1 MVVIQV
7 SATAKLESGARFEQV
22 LRQVVDDARACAGCV
37 RYEWFPFPDS
47 ERQVFVYGEFESE
60 EAFAEYRQ
68 GPVVKKIGEQLL
80 PLLETRPA
88 FKHFRAT
95 IMEQG

>member
-7 SATAKLESGARFEQV
+7 SVTAAAESGARFEQV
-22 LRQVVDDARACAGCV
+22 LRQVVDEARSCSGCV
-37 RYEWFPFPDS
+37 RYDWFRSPDS
-47 ERQVFVYGEFESE
+47 DREVFVYGEFESD

-68 GPVVKKIGEQLL
+68 GPVVKKIAQQLL
-80 PLLETRPA
+80 PLLETRPT

-95 IMEQG
+95 VMEQG